1 VKHLPALVQVSLP
14 NVLDAF
20 KTAGWLMLGTGGLAW
35 MFQPDAIQVNWA
47 FGATL
52 VGLAFF
58 LGSGLL
64 RRWSRTPTRPTDDL

>member
-1 VKHLPALVQVSLP
+1 MKYIPALVQVSLH

-35 MFQPDAIQVNWA
+35 MFQPDGIEVNWA
-47 FGATL
+47 FGATV
-52 VGLAFF
+52 VGLAFV

-64 RRWSRTPTRPTDDL
+64 RRLFRVRAAQTEKP